1 MNRSL
6 RPASIRPPFSA
17 YSHGIAVPEGSR
29 MVFVSG
35 QLGITPDDVVPADLK
50 RQAELCLENIAAIL
64 ADDGMAL
71 SDVVKFTA
79 FVTDPAMFAIYREVR
94 GRYVPGDSVAST
106 LVMVSALVRPE
117 FKIEVE
123 AIAAKSGG

>member
-6 RPASIRPPFSA
+6 RPSSIRPPFSA
-17 YSHGIAVPEGSR
+17 YSHGIAVPAGSR
-29 MVFVSG
+29 TVFVSG
-35 QLGITPDDVVPADLK
+35 QLGITPDDVVPEDMK
-50 RQAELCLENIAAIL
+50 RQAELCLENVAAIL
-64 ADDGMAL
+64 AEDGMAL

-94 GRYVPGDSVAST
+94 GRLVPGDSVAST

-123 AIAAKSGG
+123 AIAAKADR